1 MPDNV
6 IYNARFAAIFE
17 EPEVTCQQL
26 AALDLKSAVIN
37 DYLLTLIERKISV
50 RACLHS

>member
-6 IYNARFAAIFE
+6 ICNARFAAIFE
-17 EPEVTCQQL
+17 ELEVTYQQL
-26 AALDLKSAVIN
+26 AALNLKSAVIN
-37 DYLLTLIERKISV
+37 DYLLTIIERKISV

>member
-1 MPDNV
+1 MLDNV
-6 IYNARFAAIFE
+6 ICNARFAAIFE

-26 AALDLKSAVIN
+26 AALNLKSAVLN
-37 DYLLTLIERKISV
+37 DYLLTIIERKTSV